1 MTHLLREVM
10 KDVWPEKWLK
20 TFLAWFYYMK
30 MEVECWKNRE
40 FWWPVLIV
48 QKNAPKTV
56 YALDKPGE
64 YIKHK

>member
-1 MTHLLREVM
+1 MRPLYLAREVA
-10 KDVWPEKWLK
+10 KDVPCLVLLHENGSS
-20 TFLAWFYYMK
+20 
-30 MEVECWKNRE
+30 ECWKNRE